1 MLHGMVLVGC
11 DVWRLSMGKK
21 SKKENSES
29 GGGYFSTMAVSLVLI
44 LFAVVGGFLFSQQQQ
59 PSSPS
64 PIAIKTKPSV
74 LSSNPLNEI
83 PTYDEYIALSQK
95 NNWRPHDPILKLLET
110 SKRYSQS
117 IDVTNR
123 TRTMELIQF
132 SNQEL
137 QFLLSVLMKSTDRSI
152 DLTEVFF
159 DGLEGIHRGLF
170 HVEKQILQNTPER

>member
-1 MLHGMVLVGC
+1 MPPNYYAAWNGVGC
-11 DVWRLSMGKK
+11 DVWRFSMGKK

-29 GGGYFSTMAVSLVLI
+29 GGGYFSTVAVSLVLL

-64 PIAIKTKPSV
+64 PIASKTKPSV
-74 LSSNPLNEI
+74 SSPNPLNEI

-137 QFLLSVLMKSTDRSI
+137 QFLLSV
-152 DLTEVFF
+152 
-159 DGLEGIHRGLF
+159 
-170 HVEKQILQNTPER
+170 N